1 MTIEMTA
8 AFAGAFFVLAVSPGP
23 GLVAILSRTL
33 GGGFASGLMVTA
45 GLVIGDAVFLAI
57 AMVGLSAIAST
68 MGPLFGIVKY
78 AGAAYLIWLGVQAFR
93 SASARIEIDTAASA
107 AQRAAS
113 LWKDLG
119 LGLFVTLGNPKP
131 ILFYGALLPTFLDLS
146 QTSARDF
153 AVLMSVVVIVSFVV
167 YSGYMLMVDRAR
179 RLLSSTRTIRRLN
192 QATGV
197 MLIGSGIAVAS
208 R

>member
-1 MTIEMTA
+1 MTAEMTT
-8 AFAGAFFVLAVSPGP
+8 AFAGAFFILAVSPGP

-33 GGGFASGLMVTA
+33 GGGFISGLMVTA
-45 GLVIGDAVFLAI
+45 GLVIGDAIFLAV

-78 AGAAYLIWLGVQAFR
+78 AGAAYLFWLGVQAFR
-93 SASARIEIDTAASA
+93 AASAKIEIDAAA
-107 AQRAAS
+107 PQATRAGS

-153 AVLMSVVVIVSFVV
+153 AVLMSVVVIFSFVV
-167 YSGYMLMVDRAR
+167 YSAYMLMIDNAR
-179 RLLSSTRTIRRLN
+179 RLLGL
-192 QATGV
+192 V
-197 MLIGSGIAVAS
+197 SG
-208 R
+208 RPG